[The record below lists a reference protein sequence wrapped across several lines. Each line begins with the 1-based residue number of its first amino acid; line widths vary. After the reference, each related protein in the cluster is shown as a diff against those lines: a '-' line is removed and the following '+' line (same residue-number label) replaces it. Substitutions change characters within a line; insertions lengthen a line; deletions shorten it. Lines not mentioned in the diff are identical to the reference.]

1 MLTFEKHFPYGL
13 EFLSWRKGVLGFA
26 ISQTDLDQM
35 SSEAPSCPNPGRFVQ
50 KELQVEELL
59 GPTLCTLMAS
69 WKFLLRN

>member
-50 KELQVEELL
+50 EEL
-59 GPTLCTLMAS
+59 
-69 WKFLLRN
+69 